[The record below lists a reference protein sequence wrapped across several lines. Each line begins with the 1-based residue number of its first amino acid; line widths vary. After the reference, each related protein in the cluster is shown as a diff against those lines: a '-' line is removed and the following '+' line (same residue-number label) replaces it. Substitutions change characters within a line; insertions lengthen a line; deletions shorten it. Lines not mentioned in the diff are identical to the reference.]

1 MEINTNLTDI
11 PDTIR
16 KTNDKDID
24 MNYSLL
30 EPPVLSTTNPFDAPT
45 EVYEVEENGGNNLQE
60 KMGKIDI
67 ADVNDINLGDNRNSI
82 ADDGSDIT
90 HSLICQKETVAHCA
104 EERSK
109 KHVPDFGNRSVLAN
123 HHPMSPY
130 YFEFIWK
137 KLLFLL
143 LDFYCVFVFWIVQ
156 FPQLF
161 VLTSGESTINEWLV
175 LTLSNT
181 FGMAVTCITLTWM
194 ILIVKV
200 NINQFYNIN
209 YDVDY
214 NYCIKL

>member
-24 MNYSLL
+24 MNYSSI
-30 EPPVLSTTNPFDAPT
+30 EPALISTTNPFDSPT
-45 EVYEVEENGGNNLQE
+45 EVYEVEENDGNNLQE
-60 KMGKIDI
+60 RMEKIDI
-67 ADVNDINLGDNRNSI
+67 ADVNNIDLDDNRNNI
-82 ADDGSDIT
+82 AHNNSDI
-90 HSLICQKETVAHCA
+90 AN

-109 KHVPDFGNRSVLAN
+109 KYVPDFGNRSVLAN

-130 YFEFIWK
+130 YCEFIWK
-137 KLLFLL
+137 KLGFLL
-143 LDFYCVFVFWIVQ
+143 LSFYCVFVFWILQ
-156 FPQLF
+156 FPQIF
-161 VLTSGESTINEWLV
+161 DLTSGESKINQWLV

-194 ILIVKV
+194 ILIIKV
-200 NINQFYNIN
+200 NFYQFYNIN
-209 YDVDY
+209 NIVDY